1 MLKNY
6 IQNMLVGALDEYVED
21 FTANDIQIDQW
32 NGRIAKENVKLRSTA
47 LDWIFTSIFGAPC
60 EIVQGYIKKVV
71 VDVPWTQILSK
82 PVELKIE
89 EIHIILKSRDH
100 YDRDFVKS
108 MLLAAKKEM
117 VDKILADINKKV
129 ESKLAETQTKDSYLS
144 KMLKIVYEN
153 LRINVRN
160 LHIRFEDTNV
170 SRCDQAFNFGLMA
183 ESISY
188 SMTNNRF
195 AKAFLNIDDKIQE
208 QKSFSLLL
216 VTKFAMYWNSNAQ
229 DNWTKN
235 KEFINLTA
243 QGTIDFS
250 KRHTDNLMRKH
261 FANKNDFNNNNTGVF
276 LI

>member
-1 MLKNY
+1 M
-6 IQNMLVGALDEYVED
+6 
-21 FTANDIQIDQW
+21 
-32 NGRIAKENVKLRSTA
+32 
-47 LDWIFTSIFGAPC
+47 
-60 EIVQGYIKKVV
+60 
-71 VDVPWTQILSK
+71 PWTQILSK

-208 QKSFSLLL
+208 
-216 VTKFAMYWNSNAQ
+216 
-229 DNWTKN
+229 
-235 KEFINLTA
+235 
-243 QGTIDFS
+243 
-250 KRHTDNLMRKH
+250 
-261 FANKNDFNNNNTGVF
+261 
-276 LI
+276 

>member
-1 MLKNY
+1 M
-6 IQNMLVGALDEYVED
+6 
-21 FTANDIQIDQW
+21 
-32 NGRIAKENVKLRSTA
+32 
-47 LDWIFTSIFGAPC
+47 
-60 EIVQGYIKKVV
+60 

-108 MLLAAKKEM
+108 MLLAAKKEQ
-117 VDKILADINKKV
+117 VDKILAEIKKQSEAKV
-129 ESKLAETQTKDSYLS
+129 AETKDSYLS
-144 KMLKIVYEN
+144 KMMKVIWEN

-160 LHIRFEDTNV
+160 IHIRFEDTNV
-170 SRCDQAFNFGLMA
+170 SRCDQAFNFGFMA

-229 DNWTKN
+229 VNWTNN
-235 KEFINLTA
+235 KEFVNLTA
-243 QGTIDFS
+243 QDTIDFS

-261 FANKNDFNNNNTGVF
+261 FANKNDFNSNNTGVF
-276 LI
+276 LV